1 MPRPPEYA
9 NWPHDF
15 VWAFLKSTPQGQPG
29 AGPGAVRLFNVE
41 DISRGWDIHILAMDA
56 MARQHMQD
64 RERKPG
70 QPVNMGASGMQI
82 IPYRDLDDEADRLI
96 QRGMQ
101 PSTDRNPI
109 TVRFEG
115 GGVMEHTP
123 RDWWEQ
129 VAAQHIQR
137 RKLEPPVVLTV
148 GQAQVTLKY
157 ECFDALC
164 KDFMRRRGDFV
175 SAGWWPELV
184 DPYRDMGQH
193 KVGPKPVEGRAN
205 ALGQGVQVLQGQGQG
220 GQGGGQIQHP
230 AMENQELV

>member
-9 NWPHDF
+9 NWPFDF
-15 VWAFLKSTPQGQPG
+15 VWAFLKSVPAGQPG
-29 AGPGAVRLFNVE
+29 AGPGCVRLFNVE
-41 DISRGWDIHILAMDA
+41 DMTGFWDIHIVSMDA
-56 MARQHMQD
+56 IARQHMQD

-70 QPVNMGASGMQI
+70 QPVNMGGSGTEI

-101 PSTDRNPI
+101 PSTDRSPL
-109 TVRFEG
+109 TVRFEAG
-115 GGVMEHTP
+115 RPMENTP
-123 RDWWEQ
+123 REWWEQ
-129 VAAQHIQR
+129 VAAQHVQR
-137 RKLEPPVVLTV
+137 RKQEPPVVLNV
-148 GQAQVTLKY
+148 ASAQINLKY

-205 ALGQGVQVLQGQGQG
+205 ALGQGAQVLTGQAGPGQGQGQVP
-220 GQGGGQIQHP
+220 HP
-230 AMENQELV
+230 MTENQELV